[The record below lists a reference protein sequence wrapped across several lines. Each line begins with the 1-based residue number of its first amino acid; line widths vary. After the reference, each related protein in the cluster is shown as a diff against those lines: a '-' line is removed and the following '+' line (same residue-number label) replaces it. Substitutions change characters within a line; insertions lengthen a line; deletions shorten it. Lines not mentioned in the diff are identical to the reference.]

1 MLKWNL
7 LAETPTPDGCRLG
20 LYEHDGEYV
29 LRVNGRELMSNR
41 RHASELRLGVLGGL
55 AARTPASRV
64 LIGGL
69 GLGYTLRGVLAHAH
83 PQAEVVV
90 AELMPEVVAWN
101 SRTDWPLASG
111 PLADP
116 RTRVAIGDVGALI
129 AEAAA
134 GRAPRYDAILLD
146 ADNGTTPMMTEGNRA
161 LYRVS
166 GVRETRAA
174 LKPGGLG
181 AWWSAA
187 EEPAFAKLLGKEGFR
202 VTIERVRAWGTGGP
216 RHTLLVGQVAHRPPA
231 GRRGAGGE
239 DRGPDVRR

>member
-20 LYEHDGEYV
+20 LFEHDGEYV

-55 AARTPASRV
+55 AARVAGSRV

-90 AELMPEVVAWN
+90 AELLPEVVAWN
-101 SRTDWPLASG
+101 RRVDWPLAATA
-111 PLADP
+111 LADP
-116 RTRVAIGDVGALI
+116 RCQVVIGDVGARI

-134 GRAPRYDAILLD
+134 GRVPRYDAILLD

-174 LKPGGLG
+174 LRPGGLG

-187 EEPAFAKLLGKEGFR
+187 AEPVFEKMLRREGFR
-202 VTIERVRAWGTGGP
+202 VTVERIRAWGTGGP
-216 RHTLLVGQVAHRPPA
+216 RHTILAGQV
-231 GRRGAGGE
+231 GRSVTR
-239 DRGPDVRR
+239 